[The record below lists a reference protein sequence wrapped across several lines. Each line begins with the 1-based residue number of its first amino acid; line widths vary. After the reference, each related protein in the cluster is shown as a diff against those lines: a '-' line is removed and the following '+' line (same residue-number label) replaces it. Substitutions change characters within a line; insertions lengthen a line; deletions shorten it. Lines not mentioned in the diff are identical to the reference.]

1 MPRSVA
7 NKERMTGVINWN
19 RLRELAAF
27 RAENGLAISLYLGFD
42 STAATLPA
50 VATKINSLLDEAQK
64 STLATR
70 SDLTHDQKGGL
81 HADFGRIRNFLANDF
96 ERAGA
101 QGLAIFAAG
110 LDGFWSAIALSE
122 LVADRVCVAPDF
134 HLKPLVPLL
143 GRGQG
148 AIVALID
155 RERGLLYRLANGR
168 LEPLSDLTEEQPA
181 RHDQGGWSQARFQRH
196 IDELAKDHLRT
207 VASDLDNHVRR
218 GLARQVVVVGP
229 DEARATFNELLA
241 PETRNCV
248 VGSTAGEGYAT
259 PSELL
264 ELALPFLEQARLAEE
279 TEALAKWQEEAGR
292 SGRAASGWDETLEA
306 ASDGRVELLLFQEG
320 IDRLAYECPSCG
332 RAQTRNGACPLD
344 ATRMEPREDGVDLAL
359 HRTLAHGGFVRALAR
374 ERRELGPV
382 EGIAA
387 LLRY

>member
-1 MPRSVA
+1 MA
-7 NKERMTGVINWN
+7 GVITWN

-27 RAENGLAISLYLGFD
+27 RAQSGLAISLYLGFD
-42 STAATLPA
+42 PSTTGTLPA
-50 VATKINSLLDEAQK
+50 AATKINSLLDEAQK
-64 STLATR
+64 STFANR
-70 SDLTHDQKGGL
+70 SDLTHDQKRGL
-81 HADFGRIRNFLANDF
+81 QSDFERIHSYLTNDF

-110 LDGFWSAIALSE
+110 LDGFWSANALSE
-122 LVADRVCVAPDF
+122 LVPDRVCVGPDF

-143 GRGQG
+143 GRGEG
-148 AIVALID
+148 AIVAMID
-155 RERGLLYRLANGR
+155 RERGLLFRLTDGR
-168 LEPLSDLTEEQPA
+168 LEPLSDLTEEQPG

-196 IDELAKDHLRT
+196 IEELTKDHLRA
-207 VASDLDNHVRR
+207 VAEDLDNHVRG
-218 GLARQVVVVGP
+218 GLARRVVVVGP
-229 DEARATFNELLA
+229 EEARATFADLLA

-248 VGSTAGEGYAT
+248 IGWTAGEGYAT
-259 PSELL
+259 PTELL

-279 TEALAKWQEEAGR
+279 TEALARWQEEAGR

-320 IDRLAYECPSCG
+320 VDRLAYECPSCG
-332 RAQTRNGACPLD
+332 RAQTQNGACPLD
-344 ATRMEPREDGVDLAL
+344 ATRMEPREDGVDVAVR
-359 HRTLAHGGFVRALAR
+359 RTLAHGGSVRALAR

>member
-1 MPRSVA
+1 MA
-7 NKERMTGVINWN
+7 GVITWN

-27 RAENGLAISLYLGFD
+27 RAQNGLAISLYLGFD
-42 STAATLPA
+42 PSTSTTPVA
-50 VATKINSLLDEAQK
+50 ATKINSLLDEAQK
-64 STLATR
+64 STFANR
-70 SDLTHDQKGGL
+70 GDLTHDQKSGL
-81 HADFGRIRNFLANDF
+81 QSDF
-96 ERAGA
+96 ERIRGYLTNDFDRSGA

-110 LDGFWSAIALSE
+110 LDTFWSANALSE
-122 LVADRVCVAPDF
+122 RVPDRVCVGPDF

-143 GRGQG
+143 GRGDG
-148 AIVALID
+148 AIVAVID
-155 RERGLLYRLANGR
+155 RERGLLFRLTNGR
-168 LEPLSDLTEEQPA
+168 LEPLSDLTEEQPG
-181 RHDQGGWSQARFQRH
+181 RHDQGGWSQARYQRH

-207 VASDLDNHVRR
+207 VANDLDAHVRR
-218 GLARQVVVVGP
+218 GPARQVVVVGP
-229 DEARATFNELLA
+229 DEARAAFADLLA

-248 VGSTAGEGYAT
+248 IGSTAGEGYAT
-259 PSELL
+259 PTELL

-279 TEALAKWQEEAGR
+279 TEALARWQEEAGR

-332 RAQTRNGACPLD
+332 RAQTQNGPCPLD
-344 ATRMEPREDGVDLAL
+344 ATRMEPRDDGIDLAV
-359 HRTLAHGGFVRALAR
+359 HRTLAHGGSVRALAR